1 MKRIIPIVLV
11 LVVAGV
17 AAWYFLL
24 GGNASSTSDALGGSG
39 TVETDQVVVS
49 PQTAGRIIEAP
60 SADGVAVKKGDVL
73 YKLDPALANLQVKQA
88 EAGVA
93 AAAASYQQAKDDDLS
108 DAEIA
113 AAKAQLDQ
121 AKVAVEMA
129 KVQLGYTT
137 IASPIDGVLTNLVLK
152 TGENALPGSTLA
164 VVSNP
169 ASLTVTVYVP
179 ENQIGLVTVG
189 QAGELTTDSTTK
201 TYTATVVFIGSQAEY
216 TPASIETKDQRTK
229 LVYQV
234 RLRIAGADSAL
245 KPGMPA
251 DVVFK

>member
-1 MKRIIPIVLV
+1 MKRIIPIVFV
-11 LVVAGV
+11 LAVAGV

-24 GGNASSTSDALGGSG
+24 GGNAPATSTALGGSG
-39 TVETDQVVVS
+39 TIETDQVVVS
-49 PQTAGRIIEAP
+49 PQAAGRIIEAP
-60 SADGVAVKKGDVL
+60 AEDGMPVKKGDVL
-73 YKLDPALANLQVKQA
+73 YKLDPAMAALQVQQA

-93 AAAASYQQAKDDDLS
+93 AAEAAYQQAKDDDKTK
-108 DAEIA
+108 AEIA

-121 AKVAVEMA
+121 TKVAVAMA
-129 KVQLGYTT
+129 KVQLGYTR
-137 IASPIDGVLTNLVLK
+137 ISSPTDGVLTNVVLK
-152 TGENALPGSTLA
+152 VGENALPGSTLA

-179 ENQIGLVTVG
+179 ESQIGQVKTG
-189 QAGELTTDSTTK
+189 QAGTLTTDSTTK
-201 TYTATVVFIGSQAEY
+201 TYSATVVFIGSQAEY

-234 RLRIAGADSAL
+234 RLRITNADSGL

>member
-11 LVVAGV
+11 LAVIGV

-24 GGNASSTSDALGGSG
+24 GGKASSAPAGLGGSG
-39 TVETDQVVVS
+39 TVETDTVVVS
-49 PQTAGRIIEAP
+49 PQSSGRIIEAP
-60 SADGVAVKKGDVL
+60 SEDGVPVKKGDVL
-73 YKLDPALANLQVKQA
+73 YKLDPAMADLQVQQA

-93 AAAASYQQAKDDDLS
+93 AAQAAYQQAIDDDKTK
-108 DAEIA
+108 AEIA

-121 AKVAVEMA
+121 AKVAVAMA
-129 KVQLGYTT
+129 KVQRGYMT
-137 IASPIDGVLTNLVLK
+137 ISSPIDGVLTNVVLK
-152 TGENALPGSTLA
+152 AGENALPGSTLA

-179 ENQIGLVTVG
+179 ENQIGQVKTG
-189 QAGELTTDSTTK
+189 QAGTLTTDSLTK
-201 TYTATVVFIGSQAEY
+201 EYGAVVVFIGSQAEY

-229 LVYQV
+229 LVYKV
-234 RLRIAGADSAL
+234 RLRITDADSAL

-251 DVVFK
+251 DVVLR